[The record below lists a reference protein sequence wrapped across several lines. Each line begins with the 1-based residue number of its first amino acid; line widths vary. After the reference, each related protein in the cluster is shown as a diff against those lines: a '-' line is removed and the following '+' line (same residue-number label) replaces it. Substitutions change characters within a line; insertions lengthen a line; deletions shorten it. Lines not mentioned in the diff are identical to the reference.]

1 VSGLKGLTIGGAM
14 ISEHHG
20 NFLVNKGGASADDV
34 LNLMK
39 IIQAK
44 VKNDSGVELEPEVH
58 FI

>member
-1 VSGLKGLTIGGAM
+1 M

-20 NFLVNKGGASADDV
+20 NFLVNKGGATATDV

-39 IIQAK
+39 MVQAK
-44 VKNDSGVELEPEVH
+44 VKIDSGVYLEPEVH